1 MQSLTRCGEAR
12 VDSLLLTRFFF
23 PLSLPLKNSNF
34 KMKKI
39 LFPRIE
45 REEKKKKSMP
55 RVHETIPYIFY
66 ISFDENFFIQ
76 YVYATYLLCDICSIL
91 FANRGR
97 IGRNIVTSRGYR
109 RSIYNISQ
117 SQTDQLLLVA
127 YTTLN
132 PIFRGMSWG
141 WLPSGGNGVSE
152 LHICI
157 YTWTIQRDDK
167 KKMCTTG
174 EGEMKK
180 MSKSKRHSHLKAR

>member
-45 REEKKKKSMP
+45 REEKKKIDAS
-55 RVHETIPYIFY
+55 RARNNSLYFLYILRWKFLHS
-66 ISFDENFFIQ
+66 IRIR
-76 YVYATYLLCDICSIL
+76 YVFVCDICSIL

-167 KKMCTTG
+167 KKMYTTG

>member
-66 ISFDENFFIQ
+66 ISFDENFFIH
-76 YVYATYLLCDICSIL
+76 VYATYLCAIFVQYCSP
-91 FANRGR
+91 
-97 IGRNIVTSRGYR
+97 IVEE
-109 RSIYNISQ
+109 
-117 SQTDQLLLVA
+117 
-127 YTTLN
+127 
-132 PIFRGMSWG
+132 
-141 WLPSGGNGVSE
+141 SE
-152 LHICI
+152 EI
-157 YTWTIQRDDK
+157 
-167 KKMCTTG
+167 
-174 EGEMKK
+174 
-180 MSKSKRHSHLKAR
+180 